1 MRMLMSVK
9 LPVEPFNSL
18 VRDGSA
24 AATMKRI
31 LDEIK
36 PEAAYFASMDGRRG
50 GVIVVNFDHAS
61 DIPRFAE
68 PWFLH
73 FNAEVTFQPAMTPA
87 DLAQADLGA
96 IGKKWS

>member
-1 MRMLMSVK
+1 MRMLMFVK
-9 LPVEPFNSL
+9 LPVEPFNSM

-24 AATMKRI
+24 PATMKRI

-36 PEAAYFASMDGRRG
+36 PEAAYFSSMDGHRG
-50 GVIVVNFDHAS
+50 GVIVVNFDHSS
-61 DIPRFAE
+61 DIPRLAE

-73 FNAEVTFQPAMTPA
+73 FNAEVTFSPAMTPA
-87 DLAQADLGA
+87 DLARADLGA